1 MSPVTTP
8 QPPIGHVHLV
18 LYPPQS
24 QSPNAESE
32 EKFYLE
38 IPVSFIEQ
46 HYRSPLKFLL
56 YLGWCIL
63 GTHGDLRDSQRREV
77 RLDGQLL
84 KRGTYYFQPKE
95 TDNIFKYAV
104 DLEVIQ
110 ARSAFKS
117 SASSSRDSSFPV
129 NLRER
134 DGVCVFTG
142 GDFGMK
148 GIHIIP
154 HRKGDEWL
162 ELIIANRPNDE
173 PVIDMNGIDDIQ
185 NGMICCEQI
194 HVLFDLRKALI
205 LKTPNPVLEEDD
217 VAPRCQRYLPIPP
230 SCSYPSDS
238 RHTFQLFE
246 TPTNATD
253 RIITP
258 DNNDATFLT
267 SSMLPKPSGLLLN
280 YNYGAVAVK
289 RWGRNISIFSK
300 RPGILRPKVVTPAMG
315 PTKTLSPA
323 NHEKSAKKR
332 KLRETGGQEEAGAS
346 GTAEEMQDSDQEW
359 DEDDVMLYFWGN
371 SRAARERYES
381 KQQDRKDFIEDWK
394 SSVLVE

>member
-1 MSPVTTP
+1 MSSVTTP
-8 QPPIGHVHLV
+8 QPPIGH
-18 LYPPQS
+18 S
-24 QSPNAESE
+24 QSPNAQSE

-56 YLGWCIL
+56 YLGWCTL
-63 GTHGDLRDSQRREV
+63 GVHGDLRDGQRQEV

-84 KRGTYYFQPKE
+84 EHGTYYFQPKE
-95 TDNIFKYAV
+95 TDNVFKYAV

-110 ARSAFKS
+110 ARSAFNS
-117 SASSSRDSSFPV
+117 SASSSRDASFSV

-134 DGVCVFTG
+134 DGACVFTG
-142 GDFGMK
+142 ASDTVKGM
-148 GIHIIP
+148 HIIP

-162 ELIIANRPNDE
+162 QLIIANRPNDE
-173 PVIDMNGIDDIQ
+173 LVSDMNSIDDIR
-185 NGMICCEQI
+185 NGMISSEHI
-194 HVLFDLRKALI
+194 HGLFDSRRAVI

-217 VAPRCQRYLPIPP
+217 VAPRCQRYFPIPP

-238 RHTFQLFE
+238 RYTFQLFE
-246 TPTNATD
+246 VPTNDAD

-258 DNNDATFLT
+258 DNNDATFLR
-267 SSMLPKPSGLLLN
+267 SSILPKPSGLLLN

-289 RWGRNISIFSK
+289 HWGRNISIFSN

-315 PTKTLSPA
+315 PTKTPGPV
-323 NHEKSAKKR
+323 NCEKSAKKR
-332 KLRETGGQEEAGAS
+332 MLREIGGQEEAGAS
-346 GTAEEMQDSDQEW
+346 EW

-371 SRAARERYES
+371 SRAARERHES
-381 KQQDRKDFIEDWK
+381 KQQDRKDYIEDWK
-394 SSVLVE
+394 SSVLME